1 MQGMNIQNGKPI
13 SGVAHLK
20 QSITNILTT
29 PRGSRIMRREY
40 GSNLF
45 NRIDNPINGELIAN
59 IYSDVVE
66 AIFNFEPRF
75 EVSNIT
81 VDSVLP
87 GKIILSL
94 EGTYLPTNESLKIE
108 NITITKGQQ

>member
-1 MQGMNIQNGKPI
+1 MQGMDIQTGKTI
-13 SGVAHLK
+13 SGIAHLK

-29 PRGSRIMRREY
+29 PRGSRVMRREY

-81 VDSVLP
+81 VDSILP
-87 GKIILSL
+87 GKIILGL
-94 EGTYLPTNESLKIE
+94 EGTYTPTNESLKIE
-108 NITITKGQQ
+108 NITITKG